1 VPRLFVPATRIA
13 DGRARLT
20 PADVRH
26 LRALRLAGG
35 SRLTVVDDRGRE
47 HDAVVVRLGPRG
59 AELEIRA
66 ARPGGCVTAGP
77 PIVLLAGVLKG
88 ARMDVLVEKATELGV
103 SRIVPVVTRFTVARP
118 REDARGRFERW
129 RRIAIAATT
138 QCGRPSV
145 PAIASPTSFGAA
157 LDAEL
162 GTDALGILF
171 WEERRRMPLARIRAD
186 RPAPATLVVAVGPE
200 GGFAA
205 SEVNDA
211 RARGFAVSGLGPRL
225 LRAETAAIVALALCQ
240 SLWGDLGEP
249 R

>member
-1 VPRLFVPATRIA
+1 VPRLFVPATRLT
-13 DGRARLT
+13 GVRARLT
-20 PADVRH
+20 AADIRH
-26 LRALRLAGG
+26 LRALRLGSG
-35 SRLTVVDDRGRE
+35 SRLTVVDDRGHE
-47 HDAVVVRLGPRG
+47 HDAVVVRLGARG
-59 AELEIRA
+59 GALEIRA
-66 ARPGGCVTAGP
+66 SRPGSTTSGP